1 MIRHQT
7 RVRVQAVMEI
17 NMKIEPLT
25 PNEVSKYRIDSIP
38 SYVIDAFNK
47 LIAKYWSEPNKQS
60 IVMQDSAVQMIKE
73 LASQSLGL
81 ELTNNFIFDNN
92 MLDIEALYRSKGWT
106 VVYDKPAYNESYE
119 ASFTFGVAE

>member
-1 MIRHQT
+1 
-7 RVRVQAVMEI
+7 MEI
-17 NMKIEPLT
+17 KPLT
-25 PNEVSKYRIDSIP
+25 PAEVSKYKLTSIP

-47 LIAKYWSEPNKQS
+47 LIIKYWSEPNKQS
-60 IVMQDSAVQMIKE
+60 IVMQDSVVQMIRE

-81 ELTNNFIFDNN
+81 ELTDNFIYDNN

-119 ASFTFGVAE
+119 ASFTFGVAK

>member
-1 MIRHQT
+1 
-7 RVRVQAVMEI
+7 MEI